1 MGVFEMG
8 QLPFEMEKVI
18 FALVTEEISQVVE
31 SAYGYHIFRLDA
43 KYEPELVSEEQA
55 ISEIRLKIM
64 NQKIKQALLE
74 HLNGLKGQIAWSS
87 YPSNL
92 SFEYQRKSHEEM

>member
-1 MGVFEMG
+1 
-8 QLPFEMEKVI
+8 
-18 FALVTEEISQVVE
+18 
-31 SAYGYHIFRLDA
+31 LDD
-43 KYEPELVSEEQA
+43 KYEPELVSEKQA

-64 NQKIKQALLE
+64 NQKIKQTLFE
-74 HLNGLKGQIAWSS
+74 HLNGLKGQFNWSS